1 MKLSPN
7 FTLEELTRTS
17 YPRLQDTPPVE
28 VVCSL
33 VFLCAVALQPL
44 RDFLGEAVSISSGYR
59 SAALNAKVGG
69 VPGSYHRR
77 GLAADVVVSSED
89 DARRKF
95 DFLCTRPY
103 VDMVLFEHRG
113 RSSWLHV
120 QVSFSPRHIFDYNF
134 LG

>member
-7 FTLEELTRTS
+7 FTLAELTRTS
-17 YPRLQDTPPVE
+17 YPPLQDSPPLE

-33 VFLCAVALQPL
+33 VFLCATALQPL
-44 RDFLGEAVSISSGYR
+44 RDFLGEPVNISSGYR

-69 VPGSYHRR
+69 VPGSFHRR
-77 GLAADVVVSSED
+77 GLAADILVSSED

-95 DFLCTRPY
+95 DFLRTLPY
-103 VDMVLFEHRG
+103 VDSVLFEHRG

-120 QVSFSPRHIFDYNF
+120 QVSFHPRHIANYNF

>member
-44 RDFLGEAVSISSGYR
+44 RDFLGEPVSISSGYR
-59 SAALNAKVGG
+59 SAALNSKVGG
-69 VPGSYHRR
+69 VSGSFHRR
-77 GLAADVVVSSED
+77 GLAADIVVCSED

-95 DFLCTRPY
+95 EFLRQLPY
-103 VDMVLFEHRG
+103 VDSVLFEHRG
-113 RSSWLHV
+113 YSKWLHV
-120 QVSFSPRHIFDYNF
+120 QVSFHPRHISNFNF

>member
-7 FTLEELTRTS
+7 FSLAEMTRTS
-17 YPRLQDTPPVE
+17 YPRLQDSPPVD

-44 RDFLGEAVSISSGYR
+44 RDFLGEPVSISSGYR
-59 SAALNAKVGG
+59 SAALNSKVGG
-69 VPGSYHRR
+69 VSGSFHRR
-77 GLAADVVVSSED
+77 GLAADIVVCSED

-95 DFLCTRPY
+95 EFLRQLPY
-103 VDMVLFEHRG
+103 VDSVLFEHRG
-113 RSSWLHV
+113 HSRWLHV
-120 QVSFSPRHIFDYNF
+120 QVSFHPRHISNFNF